1 MLFRIL
7 IPFLIVVAIAV
18 FTIVKT
24 HKSKLPDSTK
34 LILYVVAVL
43 LPIGGLLL
51 YYVAD
56 YMETKKGRA

>member
-1 MLFRIL
+1 MLFRVL

-24 HKSKLPDSTK
+24 QKSKLPDSTK
-34 LILYVVAVL
+34 LVLYIVAVI
-43 LPIGGLLL
+43 LPLGGLLL

-56 YMETKKGRA
+56 YMENKKSRS